1 MILRT
6 IVVSQLEANC
16 YLVVDE
22 ATKAA
27 VIIDPGDDPDE
38 IVDAIQ
44 NENADLKYIL
54 LTHGHFDHSFSAGE
68 LQQVF
73 DVDVLMHEADIPLLE
88 GSHELVTLLYDIDR
102 YVKPGFGRFLT
113 DGDTI
118 TFGEMAL
125 RVVHT
130 PGHSQGGLC
139 FIGDGIAFTGDT
151 LFAGSIGRSDLP
163 GGSHPDLIR
172 SIHNKLLTLPDDT
185 IVYPGHGPTSTIG
198 TERTDN
204 PWLDGE

>member
-38 IVDAIQ
+38 IEDAIQ

-68 LQQVF
+68 LQQIF
-73 DVDVLMHEADIPLLE
+73 NVDVLMHEADIPLLE
-88 GSHELVTLLYDIDR
+88 GSRDLVTLLYDIDR
-102 YVKPGFGRFLT
+102 YVKPRLGRFLT

-139 FIGDGIAFTGDT
+139 FIDDGIAFTGDT

-163 GGSHPDLIR
+163 GGSHPELIR
-172 SIHNKLLTLPDDT
+172 SIHDKLLTLPDDT

-204 PWLDGE
+204 PWLEEK